1 MKKRNDKKK
10 RRVRVIRTVLLLFC
24 LLIGASFGYPVQAG
38 QEQREQQEE
47 ETRQKL
53 MEDMELGQMQDAVNQ
68 ILKED
73 SFSIEEVLSRILNGE
88 SLFQKETMS
97 KWFKNIVKAQLQ
109 REQKAMFQVV
119 LLVLLAAVFSNFTA
133 VFGDGKTG
141 ETSFY
146 ITYMLLLAVLIK
158 SFGSMGVELKELLEN
173 FILFLKALMPSYF
186 LAVTASSGSA
196 TAMIFYEAVLFLIYV
211 IQVVF
216 LKAVI
221 PAIYIWALVALV
233 NYLHSEDFLS
243 KMAELLQTLIEWSL
257 KSSTAVV
264 IGMQLIQN
272 MIGPAMDS
280 LKRDIIGKTAASIPG
295 IGNAIN
301 GVTEVA
307 LGTAVIIR
315 NGIGVVGIIVL
326 VCIGIR
332 PVIRLALLAFL
343 YKLLAAVVQPVS
355 DKRMTGAL
363 STIGNGYVLFLK
375 VLLCM
380 ELLIFITIA
389 ILSISFIGK

>member
-1 MKKRNDKKK
+1 MK
-10 RRVRVIRTVLLLFC
+10 RRIRFILAVFLIC
-24 LLIGASFGYPVQAG
+24 LEFGATFVQAG
-38 QEQREQQEE
+38 QKQREQQEE

-73 SFSIEEVLSRILNGE
+73 SFSIEEILNQILKGE

-146 ITYMLLLAVLIK
+146 ITYMLLLALLIK

-216 LKAVI
+216 LKGIV
-221 PAIYIWALVALV
+221 PAIYVLALVELV

-257 KSSTAVV
+257 KSCMAVV
-264 IGMQLIQN
+264 LGMQLIQN

-307 LGTAVIIR
+307 LGTGVIIR
-315 NGIGVVGIIVL
+315 NGIGVVGIIIL

>member
-1 MKKRNDKKK
+1 MK
-10 RRVRVIRTVLLLFC
+10 RRKIRFILAVFLIC
-24 LLIGASFGYPVQAG
+24 LEFGATFVQAG
-38 QEQREQQEE
+38 QKQREQQEE

-73 SFSIEEVLSRILNGE
+73 SFSIEEILNRILKGE
-88 SLFQKETMS
+88 SLFQKETIS
-97 KWFKNIVKAQLQ
+97 KWFKDIVKAQLQ

-146 ITYMLLLAVLIK
+146 ITYMLLLALLIK
-158 SFGSMGVELKELLEN
+158 SFGSMGVQLKELLEN

-216 LKAVI
+216 LKGIVPVI
-221 PAIYIWALVALV
+221 YVLVLVGLV
-233 NYLHSEDFLS
+233 NYLHSEEFLS

-257 KSSTAVV
+257 KSCMAVV

-315 NGIGVVGIIVL
+315 NGIGVVGIIIL

>member
-1 MKKRNDKKK
+1 MK
-10 RRVRVIRTVLLLFC
+10 RRKIRFILAVFLIC
-24 LLIGASFGYPVQAG
+24 LEFGATFVQAG
-38 QEQREQQEE
+38 QKQREQQEE

-73 SFSIEEVLSRILNGE
+73 SFSIEEILNQILKGE

-146 ITYMLLLAVLIK
+146 ITYMLLLALLIK

-196 TAMIFYEAVLFLIYV
+196 TAMSFYEAVLLLIYV

-216 LKAVI
+216 LKGIV
-221 PAIYIWALVALV
+221 PAIYVLALVELV

-257 KSSTAVV
+257 KSCMAVV
-264 IGMQLIQN
+264 LGMQLIQN

-315 NGIGVVGIIVL
+315 NGIGVVGIIIL

>member
-1 MKKRNDKKK
+1 MK
-10 RRVRVIRTVLLLFC
+10 RRKIRFILAVFLIC
-24 LLIGASFGYPVQAG
+24 LEFGATFVQAG
-38 QEQREQQEE
+38 QKQREQQEE

-73 SFSIEEVLSRILNGE
+73 SFSIEEILNQILKGE

-109 REQKAMFQVV
+109 REQKAMCQVV

-146 ITYMLLLAVLIK
+146 ITYMLLLALLIK

-216 LKAVI
+216 LKGIV
-221 PAIYIWALVALV
+221 PAIYVLALVELV

-257 KSSTAVV
+257 KSCMAVV
-264 IGMQLIQN
+264 LGMQLIQN

-315 NGIGVVGIIVL
+315 NGIGVVGIIIL

>member
-1 MKKRNDKKK
+1 MK
-10 RRVRVIRTVLLLFC
+10 RRKIRFILAVFLIC
-24 LLIGASFGYPVQAG
+24 LEFGATFVQAG
-38 QEQREQQEE
+38 QKQREQQEE

-53 MEDMELGQMQDAVNQ
+53 MEDMELGQMQDAVKQ

-73 SFSIEEVLSRILNGE
+73 SFSIEEILNQILKGE

-146 ITYMLLLAVLIK
+146 ITYMLLLALLIK

-216 LKAVI
+216 LKGIV
-221 PAIYIWALVALV
+221 PAIYVLALVELV

-257 KSSTAVV
+257 KSCMAVV
-264 IGMQLIQN
+264 LGMQLIQN

-315 NGIGVVGIIVL
+315 NGIGVVGIIIL

>member
-1 MKKRNDKKK
+1 MK
-10 RRVRVIRTVLLLFC
+10 RRRIRFILAVFLIC
-24 LLIGASFGYPVQAG
+24 LEFGATFVQAG
-38 QEQREQQEE
+38 QKQREQQEE

-73 SFSIEEVLSRILNGE
+73 SFSIEEILNQILKGE

-146 ITYMLLLAVLIK
+146 ITYMLLLALLIK

-216 LKAVI
+216 LKGIV
-221 PAIYIWALVALV
+221 PAIYVLALVELV

-257 KSSTAVV
+257 KSCMAVV
-264 IGMQLIQN
+264 LGMQLIQN

-315 NGIGVVGIIVL
+315 NGIGVVGIIIL

>member
-1 MKKRNDKKK
+1 MK
-10 RRVRVIRTVLLLFC
+10 RRKIRFILAVFLLC
-24 LLIGASFGYPVQAG
+24 LEFGATFVQAG
-38 QEQREQQEE
+38 QKQREQQEE

-73 SFSIEEVLSRILNGE
+73 SFSIEEILNQILKGE

-146 ITYMLLLAVLIK
+146 ITYMLLLALLIK

-216 LKAVI
+216 LKGIVPI
-221 PAIYIWALVALV
+221 IYVLALVELV

-257 KSSTAVV
+257 KSCMAVV
-264 IGMQLIQN
+264 LGMQLIQN

-315 NGIGVVGIIVL
+315 NGIGVVGIIIL

>member
-1 MKKRNDKKK
+1 MK
-10 RRVRVIRTVLLLFC
+10 RRIRFILAVFLIC
-24 LLIGASFGYPVQAG
+24 LEFGATFVQAG
-38 QEQREQQEE
+38 QKQREQQEE

-73 SFSIEEVLSRILNGE
+73 SFSIEEILNQILKGE

-146 ITYMLLLAVLIK
+146 ITYMLLLALLIK

-216 LKAVI
+216 LKGIV
-221 PAIYIWALVALV
+221 PAIYVLALVELV

-257 KSSTAVV
+257 KSCMAVV
-264 IGMQLIQN
+264 LGMQLIQN

-315 NGIGVVGIIVL
+315 NGIGVVGIIIL

-363 STIGNGYVLFLK
+363 STIVNGYVLFLK

>member
-1 MKKRNDKKK
+1 MKRKNFQFIL
-10 RRVRVIRTVLLLFC
+10 VVFLIC
-24 LLIGASFGYPVQAG
+24 LEFGATFVQAG
-38 QEQREQQEE
+38 QKQREQQEE

-73 SFSIEEVLSRILNGE
+73 SFSIEEILNQILKGE

-141 ETSFY
+141 EISFY

-216 LKAVI
+216 LKGMI
-221 PAIYIWALVALV
+221 PAIYVLALVELV
-233 NYLHSEDFLS
+233 NYLQSEDFLS
-243 KMAELLQTLIEWSL
+243 KMAELLQTLIEWTL
-257 KSSTAVV
+257 KSCMAVV
-264 IGMQLIQN
+264 LGMQLIQN

-315 NGIGVVGIIVL
+315 NGIGVVGIIIL

-343 YKLLAAVVQPVS
+343 YKLLAAVTQPVS

-375 VLLCM
+375 ILLCM

>member
-1 MKKRNDKKK
+1 MK
-10 RRVRVIRTVLLLFC
+10 RRKIRFILAVFLIC
-24 LLIGASFGYPVQAG
+24 LEFGATFVQAG
-38 QEQREQQEE
+38 QKQREQQEE

-73 SFSIEEVLSRILNGE
+73 SFSIEEILNQILKGE

-146 ITYMLLLAVLIK
+146 ITYMLLLALLIK

-216 LKAVI
+216 LKGIV
-221 PAIYIWALVALV
+221 PAIYVLALVELV

-257 KSSTAVV
+257 KSCMAVV
-264 IGMQLIQN
+264 LGMQLIQN

-280 LKRDIIGKTAASIPG
+280 LKRDIIGKTAASTPG

-315 NGIGVVGIIVL
+315 NGIGVVGIIIL

>member
-1 MKKRNDKKK
+1 MKRKNFRFIL
-10 RRVRVIRTVLLLFC
+10 VVFLIC
-24 LLIGASFGYPVQAG
+24 LEFGATFVQAG
-38 QEQREQQEE
+38 QKQREQQEE

-73 SFSIEEVLSRILNGE
+73 SFSIEEILNQILKGE

-97 KWFKNIVKAQLQ
+97 KWFKNIVKVQLQ

-158 SFGSMGVELKELLEN
+158 SFGSMGIELKELLEN

-216 LKAVI
+216 LKGMI
-221 PAIYIWALVALV
+221 PAIYVLALVELV

-243 KMAELLQTLIEWSL
+243 KMAELLQTLIEWTL
-257 KSSTAVV
+257 KSCMAVV
-264 IGMQLIQN
+264 LGMQLIQN

-315 NGIGVVGIIVL
+315 NGIGVVGIIIL

-343 YKLLAAVVQPVS
+343 YKLLAAVTQPVS

-375 VLLCM
+375 ILLCM

>member
-1 MKKRNDKKK
+1 MK
-10 RRVRVIRTVLLLFC
+10 RRIRFILAVFLIC
-24 LLIGASFGYPVQAG
+24 LEFGATFVQAG
-38 QEQREQQEE
+38 QKQREQQEE

-73 SFSIEEVLSRILNGE
+73 SFSIEEILNQILKGE

-146 ITYMLLLAVLIK
+146 ITYMLLLALLIK

-216 LKAVI
+216 LKGIV
-221 PAIYIWALVALV
+221 PAIYVLALVELV

-257 KSSTAVV
+257 KSCMAVV
-264 IGMQLIQN
+264 LCMQLIQN

-315 NGIGVVGIIVL
+315 NGIGVVGIIIL

>member
-1 MKKRNDKKK
+1 MK
-10 RRVRVIRTVLLLFC
+10 RRKIRFILAVFLIC
-24 LLIGASFGYPVQAG
+24 LEFGATFVQAG
-38 QEQREQQEE
+38 QKQREQQEE

-73 SFSIEEVLSRILNGE
+73 SFSIEEILNQILKGE

-146 ITYMLLLAVLIK
+146 ITYMLLLALLIK

-216 LKAVI
+216 LKGIV
-221 PAIYIWALVALV
+221 PAIYVLALVELV
-233 NYLHSEDFLS
+233 NYLHSKDFLS

-257 KSSTAVV
+257 KSCMAVV
-264 IGMQLIQN
+264 LGMQLIQN

-315 NGIGVVGIIVL
+315 NGIGVVGIIIL

>member
-1 MKKRNDKKK
+1 MK
-10 RRVRVIRTVLLLFC
+10 RRKIRFILAVFLIC
-24 LLIGASFGYPVQAG
+24 LEFGATFVQAG
-38 QEQREQQEE
+38 QKQREQQEE

-73 SFSIEEVLSRILNGE
+73 SFSIEEILNQILKGE

-146 ITYMLLLAVLIK
+146 ITYMLLLALLIK

-196 TAMIFYEAVLFLIYV
+196 TAMIFYEAVLLLIYV

-216 LKAVI
+216 LKGIV
-221 PAIYIWALVALV
+221 PAIYVLALVELV

-257 KSSTAVV
+257 KSCMAVV
-264 IGMQLIQN
+264 LGMQLIQN
-272 MIGPAMDS
+272 MIGPTMDS

-315 NGIGVVGIIVL
+315 NGIGVVGIIIL

>member
-1 MKKRNDKKK
+1 MK
-10 RRVRVIRTVLLLFC
+10 RRKIRFILAVFLIC
-24 LLIGASFGYPVQAG
+24 LEFGATFVQAG
-38 QEQREQQEE
+38 QKQREQQEE

-73 SFSIEEVLSRILNGE
+73 SFSIEEILNQILKGE

-146 ITYMLLLAVLIK
+146 ITYMLLLALLIK

-216 LKAVI
+216 LKGIV
-221 PAIYIWALVALV
+221 PAIYVLALVELV

-257 KSSTAVV
+257 KSCMAVV
-264 IGMQLIQN
+264 LGMQLIQN

-315 NGIGVVGIIVL
+315 NGIGVVGIIIL

-363 STIGNGYVLFLK
+363 STIGNSYVLFLK

>member
-1 MKKRNDKKK
+1 MKRKNFQFIL
-10 RRVRVIRTVLLLFC
+10 VVFLIC
-24 LLIGASFGYPVQAG
+24 LEFGATFVQAG
-38 QEQREQQEE
+38 QKQREQQEE

-73 SFSIEEVLSRILNGE
+73 SFSIEEILNQILKGE

-97 KWFKNIVKAQLQ
+97 MWFKNIVKAQLQ

-216 LKAVI
+216 LKGMI
-221 PAIYIWALVALV
+221 PAIYVLALVELV

-243 KMAELLQTLIEWSL
+243 KMAELLQTLIEWTL
-257 KSSTAVV
+257 KSCMAVV
-264 IGMQLIQN
+264 LGMQLIQN

-315 NGIGVVGIIVL
+315 NGIGVVGIIIL

-343 YKLLAAVVQPVS
+343 YKLLAAVTQPVS

-375 VLLCM
+375 ILLCM

>member
-1 MKKRNDKKK
+1 MKRKNFRFIL
-10 RRVRVIRTVLLLFC
+10 VVFLIC
-24 LLIGASFGYPVQAG
+24 LEFGATFVQAG
-38 QEQREQQEE
+38 QKQREQQEE

-73 SFSIEEVLSRILNGE
+73 SFSIEEILNQILKGE

-158 SFGSMGVELKELLEN
+158 SFGSMGVKLKELLEN

-216 LKAVI
+216 LKGMI
-221 PAIYIWALVALV
+221 PAIYVLALVELV

-243 KMAELLQTLIEWSL
+243 KMAELLQTLFEWTL
-257 KSSTAVV
+257 KSCMAVV
-264 IGMQLIQN
+264 LGMQLIQN

-315 NGIGVVGIIVL
+315 NGIGVVGIIIL

-343 YKLLAAVVQPVS
+343 YKLLAAVTQPVS

-375 VLLCM
+375 ILLCM

>member
-1 MKKRNDKKK
+1 MK
-10 RRVRVIRTVLLLFC
+10 RRKIRFILAVFLIC
-24 LLIGASFGYPVQAG
+24 LEFGATFVQAG
-38 QEQREQQEE
+38 QKQREQQEE

-73 SFSIEEVLSRILNGE
+73 SFSIEEILNQILKGE

-133 VFGDGKTG
+133 VFGEGKTG

-146 ITYMLLLAVLIK
+146 ITYMLLLALLIK

-216 LKAVI
+216 LKGIV
-221 PAIYIWALVALV
+221 PAIYVLALVELV

-257 KSSTAVV
+257 KSCMAVV
-264 IGMQLIQN
+264 LGMQLIQN

-315 NGIGVVGIIVL
+315 NGIGVVGIIIL

>member
-1 MKKRNDKKK
+1 MKRKNFQFIL
-10 RRVRVIRTVLLLFC
+10 VVFLIC
-24 LLIGASFGYPVQAG
+24 LEFGATFVQAG
-38 QEQREQQEE
+38 QKQREQQEE

-73 SFSIEEVLSRILNGE
+73 SFSIEEILNQILKGE

-173 FILFLKALMPSYF
+173 FILFLKAFMPSYF

-216 LKAVI
+216 LKGMI
-221 PAIYIWALVALV
+221 PAIYVLALVELV

-243 KMAELLQTLIEWSL
+243 KMAELLQTLIEWTL
-257 KSSTAVV
+257 KSCMAVV
-264 IGMQLIQN
+264 LGMQLIQN

-315 NGIGVVGIIVL
+315 NGIGVVGIIIL

-343 YKLLAAVVQPVS
+343 YKLLAAVTQPVS

-375 VLLCM
+375 ILLCM

>member
-1 MKKRNDKKK
+1 MK
-10 RRVRVIRTVLLLFC
+10 RRKIRFILAVFLIC
-24 LLIGASFGYPVQAG
+24 LEFGATFVQAG
-38 QEQREQQEE
+38 QKQREQQEE

-73 SFSIEEVLSRILNGE
+73 SFSIEEILNQILKGE

-133 VFGDGKTG
+133 VFGDGKIG

-146 ITYMLLLAVLIK
+146 ITYMLLLALLIK

-216 LKAVI
+216 LKGIV
-221 PAIYIWALVALV
+221 PAIYVLALVELV

-257 KSSTAVV
+257 KSCMAVV
-264 IGMQLIQN
+264 LGMQLIQN
-272 MIGPAMDS
+272 MIGSAMDS

-315 NGIGVVGIIVL
+315 NGIGVVGIIIL

>member
-1 MKKRNDKKK
+1 MK
-10 RRVRVIRTVLLLFC
+10 RRIRFILAVFLIC
-24 LLIGASFGYPVQAG
+24 LEFGATFVQAG
-38 QEQREQQEE
+38 QKQREQQEE

-73 SFSIEEVLSRILNGE
+73 SFSIEEILNQILKGE

-119 LLVLLAAVFSNFTA
+119 LLVLLAAVFSNYTA

-146 ITYMLLLAVLIK
+146 ITYMLLLALLIK

-216 LKAVI
+216 LKGIV
-221 PAIYIWALVALV
+221 PAIYVLALVELV

-257 KSSTAVV
+257 KSCMAVV
-264 IGMQLIQN
+264 LGMQLIQN

-315 NGIGVVGIIVL
+315 NGIGVVGIIIL

>member
-1 MKKRNDKKK
+1 MK
-10 RRVRVIRTVLLLFC
+10 RRKIRFILAVFLIC
-24 LLIGASFGYPVQAG
+24 LEFGATFVQAG
-38 QEQREQQEE
+38 QKQREQQEE

-73 SFSIEEVLSRILNGE
+73 SFSIEEILNQILKGE

-109 REQKAMFQVV
+109 SEQKAMFQVV

-146 ITYMLLLAVLIK
+146 ITYMLLLALLIK

-216 LKAVI
+216 LKGIV
-221 PAIYIWALVALV
+221 PAIYVLALVELV

-257 KSSTAVV
+257 KSCMAVV
-264 IGMQLIQN
+264 LGMQLIQN

-315 NGIGVVGIIVL
+315 NGIGVVGIIIL

>member
-1 MKKRNDKKK
+1 MK
-10 RRVRVIRTVLLLFC
+10 RRIRFILAVFLIC
-24 LLIGASFGYPVQAG
+24 LEFGATFVQAG
-38 QEQREQQEE
+38 QKQREQQEE

-73 SFSIEEVLSRILNGE
+73 SFSIEEILNQILKGE

-146 ITYMLLLAVLIK
+146 ITYMLLLALLIK

-186 LAVTASSGSA
+186 LALTASSGSA

-216 LKAVI
+216 LKGIV
-221 PAIYIWALVALV
+221 PAIYVLALVELV

-257 KSSTAVV
+257 KSCMAVV
-264 IGMQLIQN
+264 LGMQLIQN

-315 NGIGVVGIIVL
+315 NGIGVVGIIIL

>member
-1 MKKRNDKKK
+1 M
-10 RRVRVIRTVLLLFC
+10 IC
-24 LLIGASFGYPVQAG
+24 LEFGATFVQAG
-38 QEQREQQEE
+38 QKQREQQEE

-73 SFSIEEVLSRILNGE
+73 SFSIEEILNQILKGE

-216 LKAVI
+216 LKGMI
-221 PAIYIWALVALV
+221 PAIYVLALVELV

-243 KMAELLQTLIEWSL
+243 KMAELLQTLIEWTL
-257 KSSTAVV
+257 KSCMAVV
-264 IGMQLIQN
+264 LGMQLIQN

-315 NGIGVVGIIVL
+315 NGIGVVGMIIL

-343 YKLLAAVVQPVS
+343 YKLLAAVTQPVS

-375 VLLCM
+375 ILLCM

>member
-1 MKKRNDKKK
+1 MK
-10 RRVRVIRTVLLLFC
+10 RRKIRFILAVFLIC
-24 LLIGASFGYPVQAG
+24 LELGATFVQAG
-38 QEQREQQEE
+38 QKQREQQEE

-73 SFSIEEVLSRILNGE
+73 SFSIEEILNQILKGE

-146 ITYMLLLAVLIK
+146 ITYMLLLALLIK

-216 LKAVI
+216 LKGIV
-221 PAIYIWALVALV
+221 PAIYVLALVELV

-257 KSSTAVV
+257 KSCMAVV
-264 IGMQLIQN
+264 LGMQLIQN

-315 NGIGVVGIIVL
+315 NGIGIVGIIIL

>member
-1 MKKRNDKKK
+1 MK
-10 RRVRVIRTVLLLFC
+10 RRIRFILAVFLIC
-24 LLIGASFGYPVQAG
+24 LEFGATFVQAG
-38 QEQREQQEE
+38 QKQREQQEE
-47 ETRQKL
+47 ETKQKL

-73 SFSIEEVLSRILNGE
+73 SFSIEEILNQILKGE

-146 ITYMLLLAVLIK
+146 ITYMLLLALLIK

-216 LKAVI
+216 LKGIV
-221 PAIYIWALVALV
+221 PAIYVLALVELV

-257 KSSTAVV
+257 KSCMAVV
-264 IGMQLIQN
+264 LGMQLIQN

-315 NGIGVVGIIVL
+315 NGIGVVGIIIL

>member
-1 MKKRNDKKK
+1 MK
-10 RRVRVIRTVLLLFC
+10 RRKIRFILAVFLIC
-24 LLIGASFGYPVQAG
+24 LEFGATFIQAG
-38 QEQREQQEE
+38 QKQREQQEE

-73 SFSIEEVLSRILNGE
+73 SFSIEEILNQILKGE

-146 ITYMLLLAVLIK
+146 ITYMLLLALLIK

-216 LKAVI
+216 LKGIV
-221 PAIYIWALVALV
+221 PAIYVLALVELV

-257 KSSTAVV
+257 KSCMAVV
-264 IGMQLIQN
+264 LGMQLIQN

-315 NGIGVVGIIVL
+315 NGIGVVGIIIL

>member
-1 MKKRNDKKK
+1 MK
-10 RRVRVIRTVLLLFC
+10 RRKIRFILAVFLIC
-24 LLIGASFGYPVQAG
+24 LEFGATFVQAG
-38 QEQREQQEE
+38 QKQREQQEE

-73 SFSIEEVLSRILNGE
+73 SFSIEEILNQILKGE

-146 ITYMLLLAVLIK
+146 ITYMLLLALLIK
-158 SFGSMGVELKELLEN
+158 SFGSMGVELKKLLEN

-216 LKAVI
+216 LKGIV
-221 PAIYIWALVALV
+221 PAIYVLALVELV

-257 KSSTAVV
+257 KSCMAVV
-264 IGMQLIQN
+264 LGMQLIQN

-315 NGIGVVGIIVL
+315 NGIGVVGIIIL

-363 STIGNGYVLFLK
+363 STIGNSYVLFLK

>member
-1 MKKRNDKKK
+1 MKRKNFQFIL
-10 RRVRVIRTVLLLFC
+10 VVFLIC
-24 LLIGASFGYPVQAG
+24 LEFGATFVQAG
-38 QEQREQQEE
+38 QKQREQQEE

-73 SFSIEEVLSRILNGE
+73 SFSIEEILNQILKGE

-216 LKAVI
+216 LKGMI
-221 PAIYIWALVALV
+221 PAIYVLALVELV
-233 NYLHSEDFLS
+233 NYLQSEDFLS
-243 KMAELLQTLIEWSL
+243 KMAELLQTLIEWTL
-257 KSSTAVV
+257 KSCMAVV
-264 IGMQLIQN
+264 LGMQLIQN

-315 NGIGVVGIIVL
+315 NGIGVVGIIIL

-343 YKLLAAVVQPVS
+343 YKLLAAVTQPVS

-375 VLLCM
+375 ILLCM

>member
-1 MKKRNDKKK
+1 M
-10 RRVRVIRTVLLLFC
+10 IC
-24 LLIGASFGYPVQAG
+24 LEFGATFVKAG
-38 QEQREQQEE
+38 QKQREQQEE

-73 SFSIEEVLSRILNGE
+73 SFSIEEILNQILKGE

-146 ITYMLLLAVLIK
+146 ITYMLLLALLIK

-216 LKAVI
+216 LKGIV
-221 PAIYIWALVALV
+221 PAIYVLALVELV

-257 KSSTAVV
+257 KSCMAVV
-264 IGMQLIQN
+264 LGMQLIQN

-315 NGIGVVGIIVL
+315 NGIGVVGIIIL

>member
-1 MKKRNDKKK
+1 MK
-10 RRVRVIRTVLLLFC
+10 RRKIRFILAVFLIC
-24 LLIGASFGYPVQAG
+24 LEFGATFVQAG
-38 QEQREQQEE
+38 QKQREQQEE

-73 SFSIEEVLSRILNGE
+73 SFSIEEILNQILKGE

-146 ITYMLLLAVLIK
+146 ITYMLLLALLIK

-216 LKAVI
+216 LKGIV
-221 PAIYIWALVALV
+221 PAIYVLALVELV

-257 KSSTAVV
+257 KSCMAVV
-264 IGMQLIQN
+264 LGMQLIQN

-315 NGIGVVGIIVL
+315 NGIGVVGIIIL

-332 PVIRLALLAFL
+332 SVIRLALLAFL

>member
-1 MKKRNDKKK
+1 MK
-10 RRVRVIRTVLLLFC
+10 RRKIRFILAVFLIC
-24 LLIGASFGYPVQAG
+24 LEFGATFVQAG
-38 QEQREQQEE
+38 QKQREQQEE

-73 SFSIEEVLSRILNGE
+73 SFSIEEILNQILKGE

-146 ITYMLLLAVLIK
+146 ITYMLLLALLIK

-216 LKAVI
+216 LKGIV
-221 PAIYIWALVALV
+221 PAIYVLALVELV

-257 KSSTAVV
+257 KSCMAVV
-264 IGMQLIQN
+264 LGMQLIQN

-280 LKRDIIGKTAASIPG
+280 LKQDIIGKTAASIPG

-315 NGIGVVGIIVL
+315 NGIGVVGIIIL

>member
-1 MKKRNDKKK
+1 MK
-10 RRVRVIRTVLLLFC
+10 RRKIRFILAVFLIC
-24 LLIGASFGYPVQAG
+24 LEFGATFVQAG
-38 QEQREQQEE
+38 QKQREQQEE

-73 SFSIEEVLSRILNGE
+73 SFSIEEILNQILKGE

-146 ITYMLLLAVLIK
+146 ITYMLLLALLIK

-186 LAVTASSGSA
+186 LAVTASSGSV

-216 LKAVI
+216 LKGIV
-221 PAIYIWALVALV
+221 PAIYVLALVELV

-257 KSSTAVV
+257 KSCMAVV
-264 IGMQLIQN
+264 LGMQLIQN

-315 NGIGVVGIIVL
+315 NGIGVVGIIIL

>member
-1 MKKRNDKKK
+1 MK
-10 RRVRVIRTVLLLFC
+10 RRIRFILAVFLIC
-24 LLIGASFGYPVQAG
+24 LEFGATFVQAG
-38 QEQREQQEE
+38 QKQREQQEE

-73 SFSIEEVLSRILNGE
+73 SFSIEEILNQILKGE

-146 ITYMLLLAVLIK
+146 ITYMLLLALLIK

-216 LKAVI
+216 LKGIV
-221 PAIYIWALVALV
+221 PAIYVLALVELV

-243 KMAELLQTLIEWSL
+243 KMA
-257 KSSTAVV
+257 VV
-264 IGMQLIQN
+264 LGMQLIQN

-315 NGIGVVGIIVL
+315 NGIGVVGIIIL

-363 STIGNGYVLFLK
+363 STIGNGYVYRK
-375 VLLCM
+375 
-380 ELLIFITIA
+380 
-389 ILSISFIGK
+389 IG

>member
-1 MKKRNDKKK
+1 MK
-10 RRVRVIRTVLLLFC
+10 RRKIRFILAVFLIC
-24 LLIGASFGYPVQAG
+24 LEFGATFVQAG
-38 QEQREQQEE
+38 QKQREQQEE

-73 SFSIEEVLSRILNGE
+73 SFSIEEILNQILKGE

-109 REQKAMFQVV
+109 REQKAMSQVV

-146 ITYMLLLAVLIK
+146 ITYMLLLALLIK

-216 LKAVI
+216 LKGIV
-221 PAIYIWALVALV
+221 PAIYVLALVELV

-257 KSSTAVV
+257 KSCMAVV
-264 IGMQLIQN
+264 LGMQLIQN

-315 NGIGVVGIIVL
+315 NGIGVVGIIIL

>member
-1 MKKRNDKKK
+1 MK
-10 RRVRVIRTVLLLFC
+10 RRIRFILAVFLIC
-24 LLIGASFGYPVQAG
+24 LEFGATFVQAG
-38 QEQREQQEE
+38 QKQREQQEE

-73 SFSIEEVLSRILNGE
+73 SFSIEEILNQILKGE

-119 LLVLLAAVFSNFTA
+119 LVVLLAAVFSNFTA

-146 ITYMLLLAVLIK
+146 ITYMLLLALLIK

-216 LKAVI
+216 LKGIV
-221 PAIYIWALVALV
+221 PAIYVLALVELV

-257 KSSTAVV
+257 KSCMAVV
-264 IGMQLIQN
+264 LGMQLIQN

-301 GVTEVA
+301 GATEVA

-315 NGIGVVGIIVL
+315 NGIGVVGIIIL

>member
-1 MKKRNDKKK
+1 MK
-10 RRVRVIRTVLLLFC
+10 RRKIRFILAVFLIC
-24 LLIGASFGYPVQAG
+24 LEFGATFVQAG
-38 QEQREQQEE
+38 QKQREQQEE

-73 SFSIEEVLSRILNGE
+73 SFSIEEILNQILKGE

-146 ITYMLLLAVLIK
+146 ITYMLLLALLIK

-216 LKAVI
+216 LKGIV
-221 PAIYIWALVALV
+221 PAIYVLALVELV

-257 KSSTAVV
+257 KSCMAVV
-264 IGMQLIQN
+264 LGMQLIQN

-315 NGIGVVGIIVL
+315 NGIGVVGIIIL

-380 ELLIFITIA
+380 KLLIFITIA